1 MTGKDPGELTL
12 EQLRSERAEL
22 QAEEDAVSFV
32 RRLAQGRLDVVHAE
46 VRRRRGQAADADLSA
61 ELPDILGRQVAAGSA
76 RPPRSTAA
84 PADHPLVDELDHLC
98 AELGFHELSSLDDA
112 ALGRL
117 VEGLADFERRRSQ
130 ERSRLFQRID
140 DLTGELVRRYRD
152 GAASVDSLLGD

>member
-1 MTGKDPGELTL
+1 MGATDPGELTL
-12 EQLRSERAEL
+12 EQLRSERAVL

-46 VRRRRGQAADADLSA
+46 LRRRQGHGAEADLSG
-61 ELPDILGRQVAAGSA
+61 ELPNILGRQVAAGSG
-76 RPPRSTAA
+76 RPPRSTEA
-84 PADHPLVDELDHLC
+84 PVDHPLVDELDRLC
-98 AELGFHELSSLDDA
+98 GELGFHELTTLDDA

-117 VEGLADFERRRSQ
+117 VEGLADFERRRSE